1 MAIEYRY
8 VPFIISPDDFPKI
21 IVKGTQ
27 YGSYTCF
34 TSTPLIDFQNFSYIC
49 NNINVLVRYKT
60 TDLSLVSHL
69 TLDDK
74 QNFKQTYIYS
84 KLTDDMKLFIDGF
97 SAFLLSRT
105 IR

>member
-1 MAIEYRY
+1 MAIERKY
-8 VPFIISPDDFPKI
+8 VPFIISQNDFPKI
-21 IVKGTQ
+21 IVKGTE
-27 YGSYTCF
+27 YGTYTYF
-34 TSTPLIDFQNFSYIC
+34 TSTPLIDCKNFSYIC
-49 NNINVLVRYKT
+49 NNINVIVRYKT

-97 SAFLLSRT
+97 SAFILSRT

>member
-1 MAIEYRY
+1 MAVEYKY
-8 VPFIISPDDFPKI
+8 VPCIISQNDFLKI
-21 IVKGTQ
+21 IVKGTE
-27 YGSYTCF
+27 YGTYTYF
-34 TSTPLIDFQNFSYIC
+34 TSTPLIDCKNFSYIC
-49 NNINVLVRYKT
+49 NNINVIVRYKT

-84 KLTDDMKLFIDGF
+84 KLTDDMKLFIEGF
-97 SAFLLSRT
+97 SAFILSRT

>member
-1 MAIEYRY
+1 MSIERKY
-8 VPFIISPDDFPKI
+8 VPFIISQNDFPKI
-21 IVKGTQ
+21 IVKGSDD
-27 YGSYTCF
+27 GSYTCF
-34 TSTPLIDFQNFSYIC
+34 TSMYIDCKNFSYIC
-49 NNINVLVRYKT
+49 NNINVIVRYKT

-97 SAFLLSRT
+97 SAFILSRT